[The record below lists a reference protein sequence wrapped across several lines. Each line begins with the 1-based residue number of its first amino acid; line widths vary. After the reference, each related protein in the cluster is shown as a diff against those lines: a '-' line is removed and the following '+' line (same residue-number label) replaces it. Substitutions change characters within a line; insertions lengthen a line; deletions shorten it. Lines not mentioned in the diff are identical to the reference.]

1 MRQKLI
7 EIIKYGFWGVVS
19 TSVNLLL
26 FAFLDYLDIMHYLVA
41 NGIAY
46 AVAVVINYI
55 CNKLFVFTA
64 PDQTVKGKTETA
76 VQFVKFIIMR
86 AVSLGI
92 DSLLFYIVVDKLG
105 FPKLP
110 GRIILSMIIIMA
122 TFVVSKVFV
131 FRNKNSDKTD

>member
-76 VQFVKFIIMR
+76 VQFVKFIIMYR
-86 AVSLGI
+86 SELTH
-92 DSLLFYIVVDKLG
+92 FC
-105 FPKLP
+105 FT
-110 GRIILSMIIIMA
+110 LSSTNWA
-122 TFVVSKVFV
+122 
-131 FRNKNSDKTD
+131 FRNCRGA